1 MDIQNIIEQLKAA
14 KMPADIIDYV
24 FENSTVL
31 TTSYFYEY
39 EKMLNIMFSHG
50 LELDHKYMMNVYQIA
65 VQKGYVYYLFYFF
78 RSQTVKVSND
88 IKIDLLVK
96 AGMTKFN
103 AIMSLLEN
111 ENYYQPNIFNEY
123 IDILSKDLETDFFN
137 YFATVYNSGM
147 YNYITKALLEK
158 DYDKYIDVVKNKFG
172 KQTHSYTNDTFV
184 LNLIKDDI
192 FIEDYFIAKT
202 ILFVKAKADASTAP
216 DVERC
221 LVNYLKDAAFEKDFD
236 VVISKFLKR
245 FGKYD
250 TVFYNTFL
258 KGFNLDLS
266 KQFHKNIFNL
276 SVKLDLKD
284 TLIDFVKFSYE
295 KKPENI
301 DNLEKAI
308 KSGIPKASLFQFL
321 IEKQAD
327 SSYYKSIEEQI
338 IYMVEN
344 YYDDCVEGVKNSSN
358 EGIFFGMKYLFEA
371 DKEKSFDFILS
382 FVDNKSK
389 SIIRGVVITLSGYNK
404 LEEYKKLL
412 NSKKAQPR
420 EIGVRLIASL
430 GINNETSKL
439 FKEIIAKDKSG
450 DVTYAAKEYFEN
462 IKKINAENRVEFVKT
477 FTKVE
482 FTNESKEKYS
492 KCPEFCEWIFNENMP
507 EILWTDKTKLES
519 EVIYQLLE
527 FYKKNPEILFE
538 KEKLISLIDKESLR
552 IYGKKLFEIYL
563 KNNNI
568 KATSS
573 ENPEEIKTVK
583 SRLWVFDLI
592 SFFGATLI
600 EKELIEIIDDL
611 IKCNITDELTN
622 AFVKTLAMSP
632 SYKSYRFLD
641 TLAYLQKGKNI
652 SYAITSAISNA
663 YYILK
668 IPYEKYELL
677 RMPNFGFVHDKK
689 LHLDYG
695 TRNFIIGINK
705 QIEFTIVDNNG
716 KSFKN
721 LPKPGKNDNEKI
733 AKQSEELFSNLKK
746 EIKDFLKAKKDK
758 MIAYMTEKRLM
769 SFEDFKYLFMENP
782 IMTHF
787 SNSLVFGVY
796 DDDKKLIKTFL
807 FMEDGSFIDENG
819 DDFKLN
825 ETDKISIVHPID
837 LTKEIIDKWKQIIAD
852 YEIEQPFRQIDRS
865 VYVLTDEN
873 KNNKSIDDFKDK
885 KILSITLWSKLT
897 NNLGWSRGSVEDGGW
912 YYNFYKHV
920 GGIYVYLEFSGS
932 DVSGYDKFSEVTV
945 GSLTFSGKTLGEMS
959 PLVISEIYNE
969 IKSVVG

>member
-1 MDIQNIIEQLKAA
+1 MEIYNRI
-14 KMPADIIDYV
+14 
-24 FENSTVL
+24 
-31 TTSYFYEY
+31 
-39 EKMLNIMFSHG
+39 
-50 LELDHKYMMNVYQIA
+50 
-65 VQKGYVYYLFYFF
+65 
-78 RSQTVKVSND
+78 
-88 IKIDLLVK
+88 
-96 AGMTKFN
+96 TKF
-103 AIMSLLEN
+103 
-111 ENYYQPNIFNEY
+111 
-123 IDILSKDLETDFFN
+123 
-137 YFATVYNSGM
+137 
-147 YNYITKALLEK
+147 LLEK
-158 DYDKYIDVVKNKFG
+158 DYDKYIDIVKNKFANSS
-172 KQTHSYTNDTFV
+172 HYYTNDYFI

-192 FIEDYFIAKT
+192 FIEDYFVAKT
-202 ILFVKAKADASTAP
+202 ISFVKSKADASTAP

-221 LVNYLKDAAFEKDFD
+221 LVNYLKDGAFEKDFD
-236 VVISKFLKR
+236 VVINKFLKR

-250 TVFYNTFL
+250 TVFYNVFL
-258 KGFNLDLS
+258 KGFNLDMS
-266 KQFHKNIFNL
+266 KPFHKNLFNL
-276 SVKLDLKD
+276 SLKLDLKD
-284 TLIDFVKFSYE
+284 TLIDFVKLYYE

-301 DNLEKAI
+301 ENLEKAI
-308 KSGIPKASLFQFL
+308 KINIPKATLFQFL
-321 IEKQAD
+321 IERQAE
-327 SSYYKSIEEQI
+327 SAYYKSVEEQI
-338 IYMVEN
+338 EYMIKN
-344 YYDDCVEGVKNSSN
+344 YYDDCIEGIKNASN
-358 EGIFFGMKYLFEA
+358 EGIVIGIKYVFEA
-371 DKEKSFDFILS
+371 DKEKSFDFVMS

-389 SIIRGVVITLSGYNK
+389 PVIAGLIKTLSGYNK

-420 EIGVRLIASL
+420 EIAVRLIASL

-439 FKEIIAKDKSG
+439 FKTIIANDKSN
-450 DVTYAAKEYFEN
+450 DVIYAAKEYFEN
-462 IKKINAENRVEFVKT
+462 INKINTENRVELVKT

-482 FTNESKEKYS
+482 FTQESKEKYS
-492 KCPEFCEWIFNENMP
+492 NCPAFCEWIFNENMP
-507 EILWTDKTKLES
+507 EILWIDKTKAEK
-519 EVIYQLLE
+519 EVVWQLLE
-527 FYKKNPEILFE
+527 FYKETPKIPFE
-538 KEKLISLIDKESLR
+538 KEKLISLIDKESLQ

-573 ENPEEIKTVK
+573 ENPEEIKKVK

-592 SFFGATLI
+592 SYFGANLI
-600 EKELIEIIDDL
+600 ENELIEIIDDL
-611 IKCNITDELTN
+611 IKSNITDEVSTS
-622 AFVKTLAMSP
+622 FIKTLAMSP

-652 SYAITSAISNA
+652 SYTITSAISNA

-677 RMPNFGFVHDKK
+677 RMPNFGFVHNKK

-705 QIEFTIVDNNG
+705 QIEFTIIDNNG

-721 LPKPGKNDNEKI
+721 LPKPGKNDDEKI

-796 DDDKKLIKTFL
+796 NDDKKLIKTFL

-912 YYNFYKHV
+912 YYNFYKYV

-945 GSLTFSGKTLGEMS
+945 GSLTFSGKTLAEIS